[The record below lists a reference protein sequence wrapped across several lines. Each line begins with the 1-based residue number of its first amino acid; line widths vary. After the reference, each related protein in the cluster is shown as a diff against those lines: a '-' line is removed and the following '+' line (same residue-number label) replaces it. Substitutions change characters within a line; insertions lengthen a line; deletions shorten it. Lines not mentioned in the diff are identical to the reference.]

1 MILFGSSASSKEEK
15 REKVA
20 RERAMSF
27 AKGEIKLMMDARIDR
42 ESLSGERLL
51 LVFLVHQALGRSV
64 QLKTITRPI

>member
-1 MILFGSSASSKEEK
+1 
-15 REKVA
+15 
-20 RERAMSF
+20 MSF